1 MMKTFWA
8 LLLLLLTGAFL
19 SADSISERQK
29 FFSTV
34 HKDPGA
40 AEKYLDSKDPEI
52 RRYALY
58 LIVKKD
64 PVSALGRLEKMCFD
78 PDPHVRKTAVAPLP
92 QLARKNKR
100 ALKLL
105 ERIAAKEEVP
115 EIRKIAAQ
123 ASWPFHREIK
133 LLRNDPTWDYEVKT
147 VASIP
152 LENLEWRFCTDPGQ
166 NGHLKG
172 FFKNSF
178 KDTLWKKIRMGVWEK
193 QGFPG
198 YDGVAWYKI
207 RFTMPPK
214 IPCNAVEIVFEGVD
228 ESAWVWL
235 NGTYLG
241 AHDMG
246 PAGWNVPFAVDCRKE
261 ILWGKE
267 NILTVRV
274 YDAAFSGGIYK
285 PVRVDILK

>member
-78 PDPHVRKTAVAPLP
+78 PDPHVRRTAVAPLP

-133 LLRNDPTWDYEVKT
+133 LLRNDPAWDYEVKT

-178 KDTLWKKIRMGVWEK
+178 KDTLWKMIRMGVWEK

-198 YDGVAWYKI
+198 YDGTAWYKI
-207 RFTMPPK
+207 RFTMPSK